1 MKLISNLKVN
11 FQKKGSDT
19 LEEVT
24 LLELFNLCTT
34 IHDYVS
40 DDIDLPQNVI
50 DVLLTFGDDETG
62 NNDIEQTLVEIK
74 NSLQY
79 DEEYTALEEISSRLE
94 VIDTRLDLEFEVL
107 NFGISVIGTVALA
120 YASGKFLSWLVHIFS
135 NR

>member
-1 MKLISNLKVN
+1 M
-11 FQKKGSDT
+11 
-19 LEEVT
+19 
-24 LLELFNLCTT
+24 LELFNLCTS

-40 DDIDLPQNVI
+40 DDIDLPQEAI
-50 DVLLTFGDDETG
+50 DVLLSFADDETG
-62 NNDIEQTLVEIK
+62 NNDIEKTLVEIK

-79 DEEYTALEEISSRLE
+79 DENYTALEEISSRLE

-120 YASGKFLSWLVHIFS
+120 YASGKFLSWIFRILS